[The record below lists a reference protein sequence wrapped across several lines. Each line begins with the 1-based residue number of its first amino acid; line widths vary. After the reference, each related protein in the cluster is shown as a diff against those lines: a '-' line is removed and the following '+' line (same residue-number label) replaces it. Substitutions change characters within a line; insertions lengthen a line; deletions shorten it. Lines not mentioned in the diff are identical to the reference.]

1 MRHWLAEPF
10 VTLMPALLAGVL
22 NMVWVKLPLARKA
35 NAPLDGDRRWRDGR
49 PWFGPNKTYK
59 GLIGMIVLA
68 AVCSLAWGWLCQAAP
83 GLAACDRVY
92 LRFGASP
99 WVSLWFGAALGAAYA
114 LFELPNSFLKRRLGV
129 APGRSATGPVKHALI
144 ALDQCDSIIG
154 LVAVAWL
161 PGRLTPLEAA
171 WWVVLGGATH
181 LALNAILY
189 LAHLRRSPL

>member
-10 VTLMPALLAGVL
+10 VTLMPALIAGVL
-22 NMVWVKLPLARKA
+22 NMVWVRLPLAKRWSK
-35 NAPLDGDRRWRDGR
+35 PLDGGRLWKDGR

-59 GLIGMIVLA
+59 GLVGMIALA
-68 AVCSLAWGWLCQAAP
+68 ALCSLAWGWLCQASP
-83 GLAACDRVY
+83 GLAASHRVY
-92 LRFGASP
+92 QHFGSSP
-99 WVSLWFGAALGAAYA
+99 GVSLWFGTALGVAYA

-129 APGRSATGPVKHALI
+129 APGRPATGPSKYLLI

-154 LVAVAWL
+154 MVLVAWL
-161 PGRLTPLEAA
+161 PARLTPLEAL

-181 LALNAILY
+181 LVLNGALY